1 MPGQLLKKRSARI
14 NRVERGSGSVLT
26 GWSGSA
32 LTEQEAHDTLAVR
45 ERPLAAGEK
54 APQTGHGVAKGQA
67 AHRGVVPGEG
77 G

>member
-14 NRVERGSGSVLT
+14 NRVER
-26 GWSGSA
+26 GSA

-45 ERPLAAGEK
+45 ERPLAAGEE

-77 G
+77 GGGGRG